1 MVKLLLHSTF
11 VCEQGVLDIGL
22 IFVAQSCKGDS
33 FPNSSTHYTSTHQ
46 NNNDSNSNNIIFL
59 KISKIIIL

>member
-1 MVKLLLHSTF
+1 M
-11 VCEQGVLDIGL
+11 CEQGVLDIGL